1 MNPNFCRPEDLI
13 VTNLLVPPICIRPSV
28 VTQGSSGSNEDDL
41 TVKLGE
47 IVLTNNTIR
56 IAMEKGSGVLHILE
70 DWMMLQAHVTT
81 YFNADNMAAQ
91 QIIAGNRNQKPKPMR
106 RFDNFFGRHFSIVC
120 DPRCSFYQRLKGKQG
135 RFRGNLS
142 GFRTYTV
149 VHFDMQYVSYMHVLL
164 C

>member
-56 IAMEKGSGVLHILE
+56 IAMEKGGGVLHILE

-106 RFDNFFGRHFSIVC
+106 RRVFIATQQLF
-120 DPRCSFYQRLKGKQG
+120 P
-135 RFRGNLS
+135 
-142 GFRTYTV
+142 
-149 VHFDMQYVSYMHVLL
+149 
-164 C
+164 

>member
-1 MNPNFCRPEDLI
+1 LHHQLTHPQLLDMNPNFCRPEDLI

-81 YFNADNMAAQ
+81 YFNADNIAAQ
-91 QIIAGNRNQKPKPMR
+91 QIIAGHRNQKPKPMR
-106 RFDNFFGRHFSIVC
+106 RFGTCPVC
-120 DPRCSFYQRLKGKQG
+120 CVYGL
-135 RFRGNLS
+135 
-142 GFRTYTV
+142 
-149 VHFDMQYVSYMHVLL
+149 
-164 C
+164 

>member
-1 MNPNFCRPEDLI
+1 MHNRTHVTRLQLLDMNPNFCRPEDLI

-56 IAMEKGSGVLHILE
+56 IAMEKGGGVMHILE

-81 YFNADNMAAQ
+81 YFNADNIAAQ

-106 RFDNFFGRHFSIVC
+106 RCQNLTLQKIPLSLNQLFSLLTLFF
-120 DPRCSFYQRLKGKQG
+120 SFYQRLKGKQG

-142 GFRTYTV
+142 G
-149 VHFDMQYVSYMHVLL
+149 H
-164 C
+164 

>member
-1 MNPNFCRPEDLI
+1 MLFPAITSTVNIDVYLLYISQIPQLLDMNPNFCRPEDLI

-106 RFDNFFGRHFSIVC
+106 RFELVHNSYF
-120 DPRCSFYQRLKGKQG
+120 PRC
-135 RFRGNLS
+135 
-142 GFRTYTV
+142 V
-149 VHFDMQYVSYMHVLL
+149 
-164 C
+164 

>member
-1 MNPNFCRPEDLI
+1 MPLQLLDMNPNFCRPEDLI

-56 IAMEKGSGVLHILE
+56 IAMEKGGGALHILE

-106 RFDNFFGRHFSIVC
+106 RLIAVQLRFALLLTFFFQLLSATERQTRAFSRKFIWLNFFFQ
-120 DPRCSFYQRLKGKQG
+120 F
-135 RFRGNLS
+135 
-142 GFRTYTV
+142 
-149 VHFDMQYVSYMHVLL
+149 
-164 C
+164 

>member
-56 IAMEKGSGVLHILE
+56 IAMEKGGGVLHILE

-81 YFNADNMAAQ
+81 YFNADNIAAQ

-106 RFDNFFGRHFSIVC
+106 RCTALCASDYQKPHALQISPLTAVHR
-120 DPRCSFYQRLKGKQG
+120 SFYQRLKGKQG

-142 GFRTYTV
+142 G
-149 VHFDMQYVSYMHVLL
+149 Q
-164 C
+164 